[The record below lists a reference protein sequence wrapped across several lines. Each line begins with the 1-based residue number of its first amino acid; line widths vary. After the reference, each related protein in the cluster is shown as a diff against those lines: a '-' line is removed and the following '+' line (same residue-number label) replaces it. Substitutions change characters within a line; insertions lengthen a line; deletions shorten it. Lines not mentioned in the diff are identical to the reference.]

1 MSADKGPVDLLELPA
16 LLPARV
22 ASQPGRIARII
33 YQTFKS
39 RHVPASMHAAAK
51 SWIDQNP
58 DYEYRFFGDE
68 DIFAYADS
76 FNCSDFPFSS
86 DDLSRAIRSVKP
98 GAGKADLFR
107 YLIIYDQGGAYM
119 DIDTFCLSPLSTFVH
134 PDDEAVSGIGMR
146 GDLHQWGLVYAAH
159 HPFIKRTIENSVS
172 NILSRKFV
180 PGFENTLEGLAGPP
194 CLDLSIKEILGLPQ
208 AAVFQAGL
216 YEIDIAGRKWRI
228 RLLAK
233 DLFDG
238 NVGFKYQ
245 DYSSDLSKM
254 GMKHW
259 LQESL
264 FDD

>member
-1 MSADKGPVDLLELPA
+1 VSTKKGPADLLEIPS

-22 ASQPGRIARII
+22 DSQQSRIPRII
-33 YQTFKS
+33 YQTFKR

-58 DYEYRFFGDE
+58 DYKYRFFEDA

-76 FNCSDFPFSS
+76 FDCSDFPFAG
-86 DDLSRAIRSVKP
+86 DDLSRAIRNVKP

-107 YLIIYDQGGAYM
+107 YLIIYDLGGVYM
-119 DIDTFCLSPLSTFVH
+119 DIDTFCLSPLSSFVH

-146 GDLHQWGLVYAAH
+146 GDLHQWGLVYAPH

-172 NILSRKFV
+172 NILARKFV

-194 CLDLSIKEILGLPQ
+194 CLDLSIKEVLKLPQ
-208 AAVFQAGL
+208 AAKFQTGL
-216 YEIDIAGRKWRI
+216 YEIDVDGRKWRI
-228 RLLAK
+228 RLLGK

-259 LQESL
+259 LNESL